1 MEKPFDV
8 KDLGEKLKAAGLELA
23 EENVKVLLPI
33 FLDWI
38 EDSVKMTENKFD
50 DFFVVIRP
58 QLEATLNP
66 LIEKINPND

>member
-8 KDLGEKLKAAGLELA
+8 KDLLEKLKAAGLELA

-33 FLDWI
+33 FLDWV
-38 EDSVKMTENKFD
+38 EESVKMTQNKLD
-50 DFFVVIRP
+50 DFFVMARP
-58 QLEATLNP
+58 QIEASLNQ

>member
-8 KDLGEKLKAAGLELA
+8 KDLKEKLKAAGLELA

-33 FLDWI
+33 FLDWV
-38 EDSVKMTENKFD
+38 EDSVKMTQNKLD
-50 DFFVVIRP
+50 DFFVMARP
-58 QLEATLNP
+58 QIEAALNP

>member
-8 KDLGEKLKAAGLELA
+8 KDLLEKLKAAGLELA

-33 FLDWI
+33 FLDWV
-38 EDSVKMTENKFD
+38 EDSVKMTQNKLD
-50 DFFVVIRP
+50 DFFVMARP
-58 QLEATLNP
+58 QIEAALNP

>member
-50 DFFVVIRP
+50 DFFMMARP
-58 QLEATLNP
+58 QIEAVLMP
-66 LIEKINPND
+66 AIEKINPAD

>member
-1 MEKPFDV
+1 MEKPFDL
-8 KDLGEKLKAAGLELA
+8 KALGEKFKEVGLELA
-23 EENVKVLLPI
+23 EENVKVLLPVL
-33 FLDWI
+33 LDWV